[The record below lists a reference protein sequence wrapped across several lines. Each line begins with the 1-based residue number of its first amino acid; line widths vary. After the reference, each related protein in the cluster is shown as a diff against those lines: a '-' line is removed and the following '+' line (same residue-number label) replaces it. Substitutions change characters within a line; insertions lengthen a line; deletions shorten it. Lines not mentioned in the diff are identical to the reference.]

1 MDKLKISAVSYL
13 NTIPF
18 VYGIEKS
25 GFLNDF
31 LLELDVPSVC
41 AQKLIENKV
50 DIGLIPVAM
59 IPQINTSY
67 IISDYCIGSKGKVN
81 TVLLVSDKPLE
92 KIKKIYLDFE
102 SRTSVQL
109 VRVLAKNYW
118 KIDVEWKSLNKNSS
132 VDFLK
137 LEAAVIIGDK
147 CFDLAK
153 KFKYVYDLSYE
164 WQKFSSL
171 PFVFACWVANKKIAE
186 NVKNQFNKAIKF
198 GVENIAKS
206 IENVSAEI
214 DLYSY
219 LTKNISYG
227 FDKQKKQAMD
237 LFLKYLL

>member
-1 MDKLKISAVSYL
+1 MDKLRISAVSYL

-18 VYGIEKS
+18 VYGLKNS
-25 GFLNDF
+25 GCLKNFC
-31 LLELDVPSVC
+31 LELDVPSVC
-41 AQKLIENKV
+41 ADKLIENKV
-50 DIGLIPVAM
+50 DIGLVPVAV
-59 IPQINTSY
+59 IPKIQTPI
-67 IISDYCIGSKGKVN
+67 IISDYCIGSIGKVN

-92 KIKKIYLDFE
+92 KINKIYLDFE

-118 KIDVEWKSLNKNSS
+118 KIDVEWKSLNQNSR
-132 VDFLK
+132 VDFLE
-137 LEAAVIIGDK
+137 LEAAVVIGDK

-219 LTKNISYG
+219 LTKNISYT

-237 LFLKYLL
+237 LFLKYLI